1 MPLRLGIEEIWHR
14 TADRFGLTD
23 SIPMEGPHVRVMGRR
38 RAYDAGTPLTGFPDM
53 DAPLPPMSAPIS
65 ETEPETETVAE
76 PRASRVHRP
85 VALVTGS
92 TSGIGAAIARRLAAD
107 GYAVILHSRRSADV
121 GRAMARELGGA
132 YVQADLADDAER
144 VRLIREAVAVHGRL
158 DVLVNNAGVSRVIP
172 HDDLAAATPDVWREM
187 HEINVIAPFRLVAE
201 AEAAL
206 REAASHG
213 RAGCVV
219 NVSSHAGVRPK
230 GASIPYAAAKA
241 ALNHTTRLLAKT
253 LAPAIRVNAVAPGPS
268 IRRSRLI
275 GPTRS
280 SSGASAR
287 RCAARRRR
295 TTSRRR
301 SRCSSRPTM

>member
-1 MPLRLGIEEIWHR
+1 M
-14 TADRFGLTD
+14 
-23 SIPMEGPHVRVMGRR
+23 
-38 RAYDAGTPLTGFPDM
+38 
-53 DAPLPPMSAPIS
+53 
-65 ETEPETETVAE
+65 TEA
-76 PRASRVHRP
+76 RP

-107 GYAVILHSRRSADV
+107 GYAVILHSRRSV
-121 GRAMARELGGA
+121 ETGQAMARALGAAA

-144 VRLIREAVAVHGRL
+144 VRLIRDALAVWGRL
-158 DVLVNNAGVSRVIP
+158 DLLVNNAGVSSVIP

-241 ALNHTTRLLAKT
+241 ALNHTTRLLART
-253 LAPAIRVNAVAPGPS
+253 LAPAIRVNAVAPGLVDTPLTADWTDAQQRWRERAPM
-268 IRRSRLI
+268 RRAAAPDDIAQTVAMLV
-275 GPTRS
+275 
-280 SSGASAR
+280 ASDYV
-287 RCAARRRR
+287 
-295 TTSRRR
+295 TGEIVMLDGGMNLT
-301 SRCSSRPTM
+301 

>member
-1 MPLRLGIEEIWHR
+1 MTISL
-14 TADRFGLTD
+14 
-23 SIPMEGPHVRVMGRR
+23 RR
-38 RAYDAGTPLTGFPDM
+38 RPT
-53 DAPLPPMSAPIS
+53 
-65 ETEPETETVAE
+65 
-76 PRASRVHRP
+76 
-85 VALVTGS
+85 
-92 TSGIGAAIARRLAAD
+92 
-107 GYAVILHSRRSADV
+107 
-121 GRAMARELGGA
+121 
-132 YVQADLADDAER
+132 
-144 VRLIREAVAVHGRL
+144 
-158 DVLVNNAGVSRVIP
+158 
-172 HDDLAAATPDVWREM
+172 WREM

-287 RCAARRRR
+287 RCRAA
-295 TTSRRR
+295 TPDDIAQTVAMLVASDYV
-301 SRCSSRPTM
+301 TGEIVMLDGE